1 MIEPKYI
8 NLIGSEHASQGYY
21 DLDVEKYLIFVMIN
35 KCIYVIRVDMTLY
48 PRMMEVPWY
57 YVRVEPGDCLYIP
70 FNWIHHVS
78 VIKPCKIIT
87 MGWVKS

>member
-8 NLIGSEHASQGYY
+8 NLIGSEHGVKGYY
-21 DLDVEKYLIFVMIN
+21 DLDVEKHVNIFLSEIHIIPVT
-35 KCIYVIRVDMTLY
+35 RVDMTLY
-48 PRMMEVPWY
+48 PGMMEIPWY

-78 VIKPCKIIT
+78 I
-87 MGWVKS
+87 